1 MADKASTA
9 DMAGAATAVRTAEA
23 AVTTGSPTPTGADG
37 PAPFTVVVVGA
48 GPAGTS
54 LLERICANI
63 PELVPDRP
71 VRVHLVDPH
80 PHGGGR
86 VWRQEQSALMWANTP
101 MAAITVFPDE
111 NMACEGPKPPGP
123 AILDWARTAAPEDLA
138 DPVVADEVAR
148 AHPRFYPSRRT
159 LAAYLS
165 SVVRRLVAGAPSNV
179 EVVTHADTAVELV
192 DDAHRTTVRLESGA
206 ELVADAV
213 LLAQGHHDVEPAPPA
228 LELARFA
235 AEHGLTYLSAQ
246 YAADADLDV
255 LRPGE
260 PVIVRGLALSFVDYV
275 VLLTEARGGSWTRDA
290 DGTLQYVPS
299 GREPVL
305 YAGSRRGVPYR
316 SKLGY
321 NQLLG
326 EKPTPHFLTAQ
337 VAKELIARPEPV
349 DFGLDIRPLIHAEM
363 ELAHYQELFTGHPD
377 RVTRPW
383 QEVAEVFELL
393 GSGLPADR
401 ARVDAVVAD
410 CVPDPADRFDLPAL
424 QYPLEGVRVDSPD
437 RLHELIL
444 DHVTA
449 DLARRGDQRYSQ
461 DLAAIQALMNSMGP
475 IFQLLS
481 SNRLSARSRTKEL
494 DPWFHDF
501 FGYIGSGPPGPRA
514 EQLLALGRAGVV
526 RFLGGGLEIVPDAAR
541 GVFVARGVNA
551 PVEVAAT
558 ALLEARL
565 PTASVVRNRDA
576 LVRRLYE
583 RGACTEEQ
591 LRDAPGQPA
600 FSSGKLAVHAT
611 DQRVLAADGSAHPR
625 LFAVGAWTAG
635 FGPAGFPR
643 LNPIGFMRC
652 DAMVRSMLRL
662 GAAVP
667 SLGSAAPDTPPQAG

>member
-1 MADKASTA
+1 MNTA
-9 DMAGAATAVRTAEA
+9 DTDTDVAGRTDTAERPGTA
-23 AVTTGSPTPTGADG
+23 GVPDTGGA
-37 PAPFTVVVVGA
+37 PPFTVVVVGA

-63 PELVPDRP
+63 PDLVPDRP

-123 AILDWARTAAPEDLA
+123 AILDWARAAGPEELA
-138 DPVVADEVAR
+138 DPVVADEAAR

-165 SVVRRLVAGAPSNV
+165 SVVRRLVAGAPANV
-179 EVVTHADTAVELV
+179 EVVTHTGTAVELV
-192 DDAHRTTVRLESGA
+192 DAEDRTTVRLDSGV
-206 ELVADAV
+206 ELAADAV

-228 LELARFA
+228 RELARFA
-235 AEHGLTYLSAQ
+235 QEHGLTYLPAQ

-260 PVIVRGLALSFVDYV
+260 SVIVRGLALSFVDYV
-275 VLLTEARGGSWTRDA
+275 VLLTEGRGGSWTRDP

-321 NQLLG
+321 SQLLG
-326 EKPTPHFLTAQ
+326 DKPAPHFLTAQ
-337 VAKELIARPEPV
+337 VAKELIARAEPV
-349 DFGLDIRPLIHAEM
+349 DFGIDIRPLIHAEM

-383 QEVAEVFELL
+383 AEVAGIFELL
-393 GSGLPADR
+393 GGRQPGDR
-401 ARVDAVVAD
+401 ARVDAVIAET
-410 CVPDPADRFDLPAL
+410 VPDPADRFDLPAL
-424 QYPLEGVRVDSPD
+424 EYPLEGVQVDSAEQ
-437 RLHELIL
+437 LHELIL
-444 DHVTA
+444 GHVAA
-449 DLARRGDQRYSQ
+449 DLARRGDQRHSQ
-461 DLAAIQALMNSMGP
+461 DLAAIHALMNSMGP

-481 SNRLSARSRTKEL
+481 SNRLSARSRTREL

-526 RFLGGGLEIVPDAAR
+526 RFLGGGLEVVPDAGR
-541 GVFVARGVNA
+541 GVFLARGVNA
-551 PVEVAAT
+551 PGEVAGT

-565 PTASVVRNRDA
+565 PTASVVRNSDA
-576 LVRRLYE
+576 LIRRLYA

-600 FSSGKLAVHAT
+600 YSSGKLAVHAT

-662 GAAVP
+662 GAQAP
-667 SLGSAAPDTPPQAG
+667 AAAGRAGQQAG